1 MNLLSVVLC
10 RCPDLA
16 ICTDLS
22 TLMWTCYRQPSV
34 IFGENLRTVGRQMR
48 LQAQVISVWE

>member
-48 LQAQVISVWE
+48 LQAQVIPVWE